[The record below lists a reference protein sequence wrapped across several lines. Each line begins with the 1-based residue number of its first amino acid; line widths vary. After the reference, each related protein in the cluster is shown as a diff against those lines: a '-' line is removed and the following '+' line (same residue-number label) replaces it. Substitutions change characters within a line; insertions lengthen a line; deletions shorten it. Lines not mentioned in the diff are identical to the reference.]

1 MISRITQFVIG
12 FCLVLPGIA
21 SAGLVVEFEAAPLF
35 SEPNLLPGDAV
46 ERTVIVTNTGSESQ
60 TVQFDFQNVADG
72 VLADVTE
79 LAVDDGAIVWVF
91 GTFESLFDIGPHE
104 LGTIEAGASTTYTFS
119 AALPAW
125 VGNEA
130 QSETFG
136 FDILIGFADGQQ
148 ILDRSVGGGG
158 RRSLSL
164 FNENVVVNTGAGGAF
179 VTWDSNRPASTY
191 LVCGNLANGPFAL
204 TDELPLFGYEFSLT
218 EEPNVKTAH
227 GMALTELSPG
237 EYECR
242 PAGRERAGG
251 AYTVGAAVQFELS
264 AAPAGQVAGAS
275 ISLTEADIR
284 EYLNGIIENRPRGS
298 VLGVATKGA
307 GNITYEEFRAEMD
320 ELMANRTAND
330 SAPEITPP
338 NTVNDR
344 FEARGNTAA
353 VSDAGEGRGWLS
365 WLFLAL
371 LLPLLS
377 WLVWRTLSI
386 S

>member
-1 MISRITQFVIG
+1 MISRLKQ
-12 FCLVLPGIA
+12 LVVLALMFLPGMA
-21 SAGLVVEFEAAPLF
+21 LAGLQVEFEAAPLF
-35 SEPNLLPGDAV
+35 SESNLLPGDAIQ
-46 ERTVIVTNTGSESQ
+46 RTVVVTNTGTEVE
-60 TVQFDFQNVADG
+60 TVQFDFQNIADG
-72 VLADVTE
+72 DLAGVME
-79 LAVDDGAIVWVF
+79 LAVDDGSVIWVF
-91 GTFESLFDIGPHE
+91 GTFESLFDAGPHE
-104 LGTIEAGASTTYTFS
+104 LGPIEAGASTTFTFS
-119 AALPAW
+119 VAMPAW
-125 VGNEA
+125 VGNEL
-130 QSETFG
+130 QTETFG
-136 FDILIGFADGQQ
+136 FDILIGFNDSQQ

-158 RRSLSL
+158 RRNLSL
-164 FNENVVVNTGAGGAF
+164 FNESVVVDTGAGGAF

-204 TDELPLFGYEFSLT
+204 TNEASLFGYEFSLS
-218 EEPNVKTAH
+218 EESDMKTTH

-251 AYTVGAAVQFELS
+251 AYTVGAAVQFELPE
-264 AAPAGQVAGAS
+264 APVGQVAGAS

-298 VLGVATKGA
+298 VLGVTTKGA

-330 SAPEITPP
+330 SAPEITSP
-338 NTVNDR
+338 NPVNDR
-344 FEARGNTAA
+344 FEARNNTAA